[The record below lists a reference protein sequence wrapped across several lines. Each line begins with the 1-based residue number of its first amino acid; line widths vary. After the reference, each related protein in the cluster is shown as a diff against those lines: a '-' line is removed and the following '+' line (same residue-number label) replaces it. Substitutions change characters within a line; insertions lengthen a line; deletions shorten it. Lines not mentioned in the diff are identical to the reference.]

1 MIMSL
6 LKKNIILGLLTLIGT
21 ITVRGQDTVRLSLE
35 DIIKKVETEYPL
47 VLQYDSRI
55 RALQSKVEGSKSW
68 MPPTF
73 SFGLNSFPYQLE
85 MIKQKEDPMN
95 WAALMFSAEQMI
107 PNSAK
112 LRGKRDYYFS
122 LKEVQKNNAEWT
134 KNILR
139 TQVQMLYY
147 QRLVADQ
154 KIELIGES
162 GELLHLFITILE
174 SRYAYN
180 QAELSTIFKAKAKLK
195 ELNNMEAMAK
205 AEVTESNIGLNTLM
219 NQPTDTPIL
228 LDTVVVLKN
237 YDSILLVQDTS
248 TLQRSD
254 ITSIASS
261 IRSMELNRSSMA
273 TGSKPD
279 FGLRISHMNML
290 GMPNQFSIMGMVTI
304 PIVPWSS
311 KMYKTEVQSMSYE
324 IQSMNFEKE
333 NMKLMAVRMINEK
346 LAMLKYERQQFDNY
360 EEEIIPLYKKS
371 MDANLLAFKQNTGN
385 FFVLLDAWEMLFM
398 KQLEQLEKLNLLL
411 RLQAEYEYETE
422 RK

>member
-139 TQVQMLYY
+139 SQVQILYY

-219 NQPTDTPIL
+219 IQPTDTPIL
-228 LDTVVVLKN
+228 LYTVVVLKN

-261 IRSMELNRSSMA
+261 IRSMELNRSWMA

-311 KMYKTEVQSMSYE
+311 MMYKTEVQSMSYE

-398 KQLEQLEKLNLLL
+398 KHLEHLEKLNLLL

-422 RK
+422 IK

>member
-1 MIMSL
+1 MSILKKYIALSL
-6 LKKNIILGLLTLIGT
+6 LTIIGT
-21 ITVRGQDTVRLSLE
+21 LNLRAQDTVRLSLE
-35 DIIKKVETEYPL
+35 EIIYKVEAEYPL

-55 RALQSKVEGSKSW
+55 KSLQAKADGSSSW

-73 SFGLNSFPYQLE
+73 SFGLNSFPYQLD
-85 MIKQKEDPMN
+85 MIKRKDDPMN

-112 LRGKRDYYFS
+112 LRAKSDYYFS

-174 SRYAYN
+174 SRYTYN

-261 IRSMELNRSSMA
+261 IRSMELNRSWMA

-360 EEEIIPLYKKS
+360 EDEIIPLYKKS

-398 KQLEQLEKLNLLL
+398 KQLEQLDKLKLLL
-411 RLQAEYEYETE
+411 RLQTEYEYETE
-422 RK
+422 RPR

>member
-1 MIMSL
+1 MRAVI
-6 LKKNIILGLLTLIGT
+6 KYIILSLFALIGI
-21 ITVRGQDTVRLSLE
+21 ITLHAQDTVRLSLKE
-35 DIIKKVETEYPL
+35 IINKVETEYPL

-55 RALQSKVEGSKSW
+55 RSLQSKVDGSKSW
-68 MPPTF
+68 MPPTL

-85 MIKQKEDPMN
+85 MIKRKEDPMN

-112 LRGKRDYYFS
+112 LRAKGGYYSS

-139 TQVQMLYY
+139 TQVRILYY
-147 QRLVADQ
+147 QRIVADQ

-162 GELLHLFITILE
+162 GELLHLFITISE
-174 SRYAYN
+174 SRYTYN
-180 QAELSTIFKAKAKLK
+180 QADLSTIFKAKAKLK
-195 ELNNMEAMAK
+195 ELNNMETMAK

-219 NQPTDTPIL
+219 NQPTDAPMF
-228 LDTVVVLKN
+228 LDTVIILKN
-237 YDSILLVQDTS
+237 YETILLVQDTT

-254 ITSIASS
+254 ITSMTSS
-261 IRSMELNRSSMA
+261 INSMELNRAWMA

-279 FGLRISHMNML
+279 FGLRVSHMNML
-290 GMPNQFSIMGMVTI
+290 GMPNQFSVMGMITI

-311 KMYKTEVQSMSYE
+311 KMYKTEVQSMTYE
-324 IQSMNFEKE
+324 IDAMNFEKE

-360 EEEIIPLYKKS
+360 QKDIIPLYKKS
-371 MDANLLAFKQNTGN
+371 MEANLLAYKQNTGN

-398 KQLEQLEKLNLLL
+398 KQLEQLDKLMLLL
-411 RLQAEYEYETE
+411 RLQTEYEYETE
-422 RK
+422 RR

>member
-1 MIMSL
+1 MRAVI
-6 LKKNIILGLLTLIGT
+6 KYIILSLFALIGI
-21 ITVRGQDTVRLSLE
+21 ITLHAQDTVRLSLKE
-35 DIIKKVETEYPL
+35 IINKVETEYPL

-55 RALQSKVEGSKSW
+55 RSLQSKVDGSKSW
-68 MPPTF
+68 MPPTL

-85 MIKQKEDPMN
+85 MIKRKEDPMN

-112 LRGKRDYYFS
+112 LRAKGGYYSS

-139 TQVQMLYY
+139 TQVRILYY
-147 QRLVADQ
+147 QRIVADQ

-162 GELLHLFITILE
+162 GELLHLFITISE
-174 SRYAYN
+174 SRYTYN
-180 QAELSTIFKAKAKLK
+180 QADLSTIFKAKAKLK
-195 ELNNMEAMAK
+195 ELNNMETMAK

-219 NQPTDTPIL
+219 NQPTDAPMF
-228 LDTVVVLKN
+228 LDTVIILKN
-237 YDSILLVQDTS
+237 YETILLVQDTT

-254 ITSIASS
+254 ITSMTSS
-261 IRSMELNRSSMA
+261 INSMELNRAWMA

-279 FGLRISHMNML
+279 FGLRVSHMNML
-290 GMPNQFSIMGMVTI
+290 GMPNQFSIMGMITI

-311 KMYKTEVQSMSYE
+311 KMYKTEVQSMTYE
-324 IQSMNFEKE
+324 IDAMNFEKE

-360 EEEIIPLYKKS
+360 QKDIIPLYKKS
-371 MDANLLAFKQNTGN
+371 MEANLLAYKQNTGN

-398 KQLEQLEKLNLLL
+398 KQLEQLDKLMLLL
-411 RLQAEYEYETE
+411 RLQTEYEYETE
-422 RK
+422 RR

>member
-1 MIMSL
+1 MRAVI
-6 LKKNIILGLLTLIGT
+6 KYIILNLFALIGT
-21 ITVRGQDTVRLSLE
+21 ITLHAQDTLRLSLE
-35 DIIKKVETEYPL
+35 EIINKVETEYPL

-55 RALQSKVEGSKSW
+55 RSLQSKVEGSKSW

-85 MIKQKEDPMN
+85 MIKSKDDPMN

-112 LRGKRDYYFS
+112 LRAKGGYYSS

-139 TQVQMLYY
+139 SQVRILYY
-147 QRLVADQ
+147 QRLVAEQ

-162 GELLHLFITILE
+162 GELLHLFITISE
-174 SRYAYN
+174 SRYTYN
-180 QAELSTIFKAKAKLK
+180 QADLSTIFKAKAKLQ
-195 ELNNMEAMAK
+195 ELKNMETMAK

-228 LDTVVVLKN
+228 IDTIVVLKN

-248 TLQRSD
+248 SVQRSD
-254 ITSIASS
+254 ITSMTSS
-261 IRSMELNRSSMA
+261 IKSMELNRAWMA

-279 FGLRISHMNML
+279 FGVRASHMTML
-290 GMPNQFSIMGMVTI
+290 GMPDQFTIMGMITI

-311 KMYKTEVQSMSYE
+311 KMYKTEVQSMTYQ
-324 IQSMNFEKE
+324 IQAMNLEKE
-333 NMKLMAVRMINEK
+333 NMKLMAARMINDR

-360 EEEIIPLYKKS
+360 QKDIIPLYKKS
-371 MDANLLAFKQNTGN
+371 MEANLLAYKQNTGN
-385 FFVLLDAWEMLFM
+385 FFVLLDAWDMLFM
-398 KQLEQLEKLNLLL
+398 KQLEQLNKLKLLL
-411 RLQAEYEYETE
+411 RLQTEYEYETE
-422 RK
+422 KR

>member
-1 MIMSL
+1 MRAVI
-6 LKKNIILGLLTLIGT
+6 KYIILNLFALIGT
-21 ITVRGQDTVRLSLE
+21 ITLHAQDTLRLSLE
-35 DIIKKVETEYPL
+35 EIINKVETEYPL

-55 RALQSKVEGSKSW
+55 KSLQSKVEGSKSW

-85 MIKQKEDPMN
+85 MIKSKDDPMN

-112 LRGKRDYYFS
+112 LRAKGGYYSS

-139 TQVQMLYY
+139 SQVRILYY
-147 QRLVADQ
+147 QRLVAEQ

-162 GELLHLFITILE
+162 GELLHLFITISE
-174 SRYAYN
+174 SRYTYN
-180 QAELSTIFKAKAKLK
+180 QADLSTIFKAKAKLQ
-195 ELNNMEAMAK
+195 ELKNMETMAK

-228 LDTVVVLKN
+228 IDTIVVLKN

-248 TLQRSD
+248 SVQRSD
-254 ITSIASS
+254 ITSMTSS
-261 IRSMELNRSSMA
+261 IKSMELNRAWMA

-279 FGLRISHMNML
+279 FGVRASHMTML
-290 GMPNQFSIMGMVTI
+290 GMPDQFTIMGMITI

-311 KMYKTEVQSMSYE
+311 KMYKTEVQSMTYQ
-324 IQSMNFEKE
+324 IQAMNLEKE
-333 NMKLMAVRMINEK
+333 NMKLMAARMINDR

-360 EEEIIPLYKKS
+360 QKDIIPLYKKS
-371 MDANLLAFKQNTGN
+371 MEANLLAYKQNTGN
-385 FFVLLDAWEMLFM
+385 FFVLLDAWDMLFM
-398 KQLEQLEKLNLLL
+398 KQLEQLNKLKLLL
-411 RLQAEYEYETE
+411 RLQTEYEYETE
-422 RK
+422 KR

>member
-1 MIMSL
+1 MRV
-6 LKKNIILGLLTLIGT
+6 LKKYITLSFLTIIGT
-21 ITVRGQDTVRLSLE
+21 LSLRAQDTVRLSLE
-35 DIIKKVETEYPL
+35 EIITKVETEYPL

-55 RALQSKVEGSKSW
+55 KSLQSKVEGSKSW

-85 MIKQKEDPMN
+85 MIKRKEDPMN

-112 LRGKRDYYFS
+112 LRAKGSYYSS

-139 TQVQMLYY
+139 NQVRTLYY

-154 KIELIGES
+154 KIKLIGES
-162 GELLHLFITILE
+162 GELLHLFITISE
-174 SRYAYN
+174 SRYTYN
-180 QAELSTIFKAKAKLK
+180 QADLSTIFKAKGKLK
-195 ELNNMEAMAK
+195 ELNNMETMAR

-219 NQPTDTPIL
+219 NLPTDDPIL
-228 LDTVVVLKN
+228 LDTVVALKT
-237 YDSILLVQDTS
+237 YETILLVQDTA

-254 ITSIASS
+254 ITSMTSS
-261 IRSMELNRSSMA
+261 ISSMELKRAWMA

-279 FGLRISHMNML
+279 FGLKVTHMNML
-290 GMPNQFSIMGMVTI
+290 GMPNQFSVMGMMTI

-311 KMYKTEVQSMSYE
+311 KMYKTEAQSMTYE
-324 IQSMNFEKE
+324 IQAMNFEKE

-346 LAMLKYERQQFDNY
+346 LAMLKFERQQFDNFQK
-360 EEEIIPLYKKS
+360 EIIPLYKKS
-371 MDANLLAFKQNTGN
+371 MDANLLAYKQNTGN
-385 FFVLLDAWEMLFM
+385 FFVLLDGWEMLFM
-398 KQLEQLEKLNLLL
+398 KQLEQLDKLKLLL
-411 RLQAEYEYETE
+411 RLQTEYEYETE
-422 RK
+422 RR

>member
-1 MIMSL
+1 MSL

-55 RALQSKVEGSKSW
+55 RSLQAKADGSSSW

-85 MIKQKEDPMN
+85 MIKRKDDPMN
-95 WAALMFSAEQMI
+95 WASLMFSAEQMI
-107 PNSAK
+107 PNPAK
-112 LRGKRDYYFS
+112 LRAKGSYYSS

-139 TQVQMLYY
+139 TQVRILYY

-162 GELLHLFITILE
+162 GELLHLFITISE
-174 SRYAYN
+174 SRYTYN
-180 QAELSTIFKAKAKLK
+180 QADLSTIFKAKGKLK
-195 ELNNMEAMAK
+195 ELNNMETMAK

-228 LDTVVVLKN
+228 LDTGVVLKN
-237 YDSILLVQDTS
+237 YDSILLVQDTAS
-248 TLQRSD
+248 VQRSD
-254 ITSIASS
+254 ITSMTSS
-261 IRSMELNRSSMA
+261 INAMELNRAWMA
-273 TGSKPD
+273 TGNKPD
-279 FGLRISHMNML
+279 FGLRVSHMNML
-290 GMPNQFSIMGMVTI
+290 GMPNQFSIMGMITI

-311 KMYKTEVQSMSYE
+311 KMYKTEVQSMNYE
-324 IQSMNFEKE
+324 IQAMNFEKE

-360 EEEIIPLYKKS
+360 EEGIIPLYKKS
-371 MDANLLAFKQNTGN
+371 MDANLLAYKQNTGN

-398 KQLEQLEKLNLLL
+398 KQLEQLDKLKLLL
-411 RLQAEYEYETE
+411 RLLTEYEYETE
-422 RK
+422 RR